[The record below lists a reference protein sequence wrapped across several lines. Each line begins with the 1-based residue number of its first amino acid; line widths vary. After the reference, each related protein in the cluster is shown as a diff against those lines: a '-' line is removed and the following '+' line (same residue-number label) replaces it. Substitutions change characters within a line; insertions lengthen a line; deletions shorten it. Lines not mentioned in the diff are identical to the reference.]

1 MTTKVITLSDLNAG
15 DFVFTN
21 TTSSTIIDIIYTI
34 TN

>member
-1 MTTKVITLSDLNAG
+1 MIITLSDLNPG

-21 TTSSTIIDIIYTI
+21 TSSPTIIDITYTI